1 MIDRLTLRR
10 IGFGLL
16 FLILS
21 GVVIFVRLLPLG
33 SVNGGFIPPDLIV
46 CLGFAWVIRRPD
58 FMPVL
63 LFAAVLLLTDL
74 LFLRPPGVWTALA
87 VIGLEVLRSRVG
99 LLRDQPFLVEWATV
113 AAVLAGMML
122 AERLL
127 LTVFFVGQGGL
138 GLSVMSL
145 IVNALAY
152 PLAAAFSVWALR
164 VRRLLPG
171 ELASEA
177 RLA

>member
-1 MIDRLTLRR
+1 MIDPLTLRR

-16 FLILS
+16 FVILS
-21 GVVIFVRLLPLG
+21 GVVVFIRLLPLG
-33 SVNGGFIPPDLIV
+33 NMDGGLMPPDLIV
-46 CLGFAWVIRRPD
+46 CLGFAWVLRRPD
-58 FMPVL
+58 FVPVL

-74 LFLRPPGVWTALA
+74 LFLRPPGVWTAVS

-113 AAVLAGMML
+113 AAVLVVMML
-122 AERLL
+122 AERTLL
-127 LTVFFVGQGGL
+127 SVFFVDQAGF
-138 GLSVMSL
+138 GLSVMSFL
-145 IVNALAY
+145 SNVLAY
-152 PLAAAFSVWALR
+152 PLVVAVSVWAFR

-171 ELASEA
+171 ELAVEA

>member
-1 MIDRLTLRR
+1 MIDPLTLRR
-10 IGFGLL
+10 IGFALL
-16 FLILS
+16 FVILS

-33 SVNGGFIPPDLIV
+33 SVNGGLIPPDVIV

-58 FMPVL
+58 FVPVL

-99 LLRDQPFLVEWATV
+99 LLRDQPFPVEWATV
-113 AAVLAGMML
+113 AAVLLVMML
-122 AERLL
+122 AEWLL
-127 LTVFFVGQGGL
+127 LSVFFVGQGGF
-138 GLSVMSL
+138 GLSVLSFL
-145 IVNALAY
+145 ANVLAY
-152 PLAAAFSVWALR
+152 PVVAAVSVWALR

-171 ELASEA
+171 ELAVEA